1 MAEQSLCKREVGGST
16 PLSGS
21 MDKKTIDTYNELAQ
35 EYDDETKDFWERFP
49 RSILDNFIKLAK
61 GSVLDVGS
69 RPGRDGLILQQH
81 GLSVTC
87 IDASEAM
94 VKLFFREGAHVH
106 LR

>member
-1 MAEQSLCKREVGGST
+1 
-16 PLSGS
+16 

-49 RSILDNFIKLAK
+49 RSILDKFIKLAK

-69 RPGRDGLILQQH
+69 GPGRDGLILQQH

-87 IDASEAM
+87 IDACGGNGET
-94 VKLFFREGAHVH
+94 LFREGAHVH